1 MVFTGLLPGPQALLS
16 CGLKVGPGKVRASE
30 MHILF
35 GLFSPKFCHMKIYG
49 RLYLY
54 FPSKSGNVVEGR
66 GLEVESVHNKC
77 PFG

>member
-16 CGLKVGPGKVRASE
+16 CGLKVGPGKLRASE

-35 GLFSPKFCHMKIYG
+35 SLFRPKFCHMKIYD

-54 FPSKSGNVVEGR
+54 F
-66 GLEVESVHNKC
+66 L
-77 PFG
+77 F